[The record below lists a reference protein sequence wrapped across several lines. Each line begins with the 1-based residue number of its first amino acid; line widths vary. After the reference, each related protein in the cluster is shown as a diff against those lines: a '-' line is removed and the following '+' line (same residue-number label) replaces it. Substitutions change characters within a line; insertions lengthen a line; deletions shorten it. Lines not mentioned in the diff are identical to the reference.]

1 LKVTTK
7 KSASKVPDSEFPEF
21 SATELPGFLF
31 VDHIAIAVCAGELE
45 AQLEMYLLMGFREL
59 HREEMGGTDQVLEVL
74 LQIGESPNLIQLLE
88 PLSADSP
95 VQKQI
100 DRNGGRGG
108 LAHVGFRVKSAQASF
123 DFLKAQGFRIVD
135 DDPRPGSRGTTVFF
149 IHPKSHQDA
158 PFGVLYEIVE
168 DRKEINGNEL

>member
-1 LKVTTK
+1 MKVSTK
-7 KSASKVPDSEFPEF
+7 KSSSKVPDSEFSGF
-21 SATELPGFLF
+21 SVTELPGFLF

-45 AQLEMYLLMGFREL
+45 AQLKMYLMMGFREL
-59 HREEMGGTDQVLEVL
+59 HREEIGGTDQVREVL

-88 PLSADSP
+88 PLSAESP
-95 VQKQI
+95 IQKQI

-108 LAHVGFRVKSAQASF
+108 LAHVGLRVKSAQASF
-123 DFLKAQGFRIVD
+123 DFLKAQDFRIVD
-135 DDPRPGSRGTTVFF
+135 DAPRPGSRGTTVFF

-168 DRKEINGNEL
+168 DPK

>member
-1 LKVTTK
+1 MKVPTK
-7 KSASKVPDSEFPEF
+7 NSSSKAPDSEFSGF
-21 SATELPGFLF
+21 NVTELPGFLF

-45 AQLEMYLLMGFREL
+45 AQLKMYLLMGFREL

-88 PLSADSP
+88 PLSAESP

-108 LAHVGFRVKSAQASF
+108 LAHVGIRVKSAQAAF

-135 DDPRPGSRGTTVFF
+135 DAPRPGSRGTTVFF
-149 IHPKSHQDA
+149 IHPKSHQNA

-168 DRKEINGNEL
+168 DPK

>member
-1 LKVTTK
+1 MEGIFESTHKKSPSKVTK
-7 KSASKVPDSEFPEF
+7 SEFPGF
-21 SATELPGFLF
+21 CVTELPGFLF

-45 AQLEMYLLMGFREL
+45 AQLKMYLLMGFREM
-59 HREEMGGTDQVLEVL
+59 HREEMGGTDQVKEVL

-88 PLSADSP
+88 PLSAESP

-108 LAHVGFRVKSAQASF
+108 LAHVGFRVKNAQAAF
-123 DFLKAQGFRIVD
+123 EFLKAQGFQIVD
-135 DDPRPGSRGTTVFF
+135 DAPRPGSRDTTVFF

-168 DRKEINGNEL
+168 DPK

>member
-1 LKVTTK
+1 LKVPTK
-7 KSASKVPDSEFPEF
+7 KSSSKVPNSEFPGF
-21 SATELPGFLF
+21 SVTDLPGFLF
-31 VDHIAIAVCAGELE
+31 VDHIAIAVCSGDLE
-45 AQLEMYLLMGFREL
+45 AQLKMYQMMGFREL
-59 HREEMGGTDQVLEVL
+59 HREEMGGTDQVREVL

-88 PLSADSP
+88 PLSAESP

-108 LAHVGFRVKSAQASF
+108 LAHVGLRVKSAQAAF

-135 DDPRPGSRGTTVFF
+135 NAPRPGSRGTTVFF

-168 DRKEINGNEL
+168 DPK

>member
-1 LKVTTK
+1 MKIPTK
-7 KSASKVPDSEFPEF
+7 NSSRKVPNSEFSGF
-21 SATELPGFLF
+21 SVKELPGFLF
-31 VDHIAIAVCAGELE
+31 VDHIAIAVCSGELE
-45 AQLEMYLLMGFREL
+45 AQLKMYRLMGFKEK

-88 PLSADSP
+88 PLSAESP

-108 LAHVGFRVKSAQASF
+108 LAHVGLRVKSVQAAF

-135 DDPRPGSRGTTVFF
+135 DAPRPGSRGTTVFF
-149 IHPKSHQDA
+149 IHPKSHHDA

-168 DRKEINGNEL
+168 DPK

>member
-1 LKVTTK
+1 
-7 KSASKVPDSEFPEF
+7 
-21 SATELPGFLF
+21 
-31 VDHIAIAVCAGELE
+31 LE
-45 AQLEMYLLMGFREL
+45 AQLKMYLMMGFREL
-59 HREEMGGTDQVLEVL
+59 HREEMGGGDQVREVL

-88 PLSADSP
+88 PLSAESP

-100 DRNGGRGG
+100 DRNGGHGG

-135 DDPRPGSRGTTVFF
+135 NAPRPGSRGTTVFF

-168 DRKEINGNEL
+168 DPK

>member
-1 LKVTTK
+1 MKVPTK
-7 KSASKVPDSEFPEF
+7 NESNKVPDSEFSGF
-21 SATELPGFLF
+21 SVAELPGFLF
-31 VDHIAIAVCAGELE
+31 VDHIAIAVCSGDLE
-45 AQLEMYLLMGFREL
+45 AQLKMYQMMGFREL
-59 HREEMGGTDQVLEVL
+59 HREEMGGTDQVREVL

-88 PLSADSP
+88 PLSAESP

-108 LAHVGFRVKSAQASF
+108 LAHVGFRVKNAQAAF
-123 DFLKAQGFRIVD
+123 DFLKGQGFRIVD
-135 DDPRPGSRGTTVFF
+135 ASPRSGSRGTTVFF

-168 DRKEINGNEL
+168 DPQ

>member
-1 LKVTTK
+1 M
-7 KSASKVPDSEFPEF
+7 KVPTKNSSSKAHDSEFSGF
-21 SATELPGFLF
+21 SVTELPGFLF
-31 VDHIAIAVCAGELE
+31 VDHVAIAVCAGELE
-45 AQLEMYLLMGFREL
+45 AQLKMYLLMGFREL

-88 PLSADSP
+88 HLSAESP
-95 VQKQI
+95 IQKQI

-108 LAHVGFRVKSAQASF
+108 LAHVGFRVKSAQATF

-135 DDPRPGSRGTTVFF
+135 DAPRPGSRGTTVFF
-149 IHPKSHQDA
+149 IHPKSHQNA

-168 DRKEINGNEL
+168 DPK

>member
-1 LKVTTK
+1 M
-7 KSASKVPDSEFPEF
+7 KVPTKNSSIKVPVSEFPEF

-45 AQLEMYLLMGFREL
+45 AQLKMYLLMGFREL
-59 HREEMGGTDQVLEVL
+59 HREEMGGTDQVREVL

-88 PLSADSP
+88 PLSTESP

-100 DRNGGRGG
+100 GRNGGRGG
-108 LAHVGFRVKSAQASF
+108 LAHVGLRVKSAQAAF
-123 DFLKAQGFRIVD
+123 DFLKAQDFRIVD
-135 DDPRPGSRGTTVFF
+135 DAPRPGSRGTTIFF

-168 DRKEINGNEL
+168 DPK

>member
-1 LKVTTK
+1 MKESKKKSSTKVTN
-7 KSASKVPDSEFPEF
+7 SKFPEF
-21 SATELPGFLF
+21 SSTELPGFLF

-45 AQLEMYLLMGFREL
+45 AQLKMYLLMGFREL
-59 HREEMGGTDQVLEVL
+59 HREEMGGTDQVREVL

-88 PLSADSP
+88 PLSAESP

-100 DRNGGRGG
+100 DRNGGHGG
-108 LAHVGFRVKSAQASF
+108 LVHVGFRVKSAQAAF
-123 DFLKAQGFRIVD
+123 DFLKARGFRIVD
-135 DDPRPGSRGTTVFF
+135 NEPRPGSRGTTVFF

-168 DRKEINGNEL
+168 DPQ

>member
-1 LKVTTK
+1 
-7 KSASKVPDSEFPEF
+7 
-21 SATELPGFLF
+21 
-31 VDHIAIAVCAGELE
+31 
-45 AQLEMYLLMGFREL
+45 MGFREL
-59 HREEMGGTDQVLEVL
+59 HREEMGGTDQVREVL
-74 LQIGESPNLIQLLE
+74 LQIGESQNLIQLLE
-88 PLSADSP
+88 PLSAESP

-108 LAHVGFRVKSAQASF
+108 LAHVGLRVKSAQAAF

-135 DDPRPGSRGTTVFF
+135 DVPRPGSRGTTVFF

-168 DRKEINGNEL
+168 DPN

>member
-1 LKVTTK
+1 
-7 KSASKVPDSEFPEF
+7 
-21 SATELPGFLF
+21 
-31 VDHIAIAVCAGELE
+31 
-45 AQLEMYLLMGFREL
+45 MGFREL
-59 HREEMGGTDQVLEVL
+59 HREEMGGTDQVREVL

-88 PLSADSP
+88 PLSAESP

-100 DRNGGRGG
+100 DRNGGGGG
-108 LAHVGFRVKSAQASF
+108 LAHVGLRVKSAQAAF

-135 DDPRPGSRGTTVFF
+135 DAPRPGSRGTTVFF

-168 DRKEINGNEL
+168 DPK